1 MLLAVDVGNSN
12 TVVGVFDGH
21 ALAHHWRVSTEP
33 HRTPDELAL
42 TLQGLLGFAG
52 LSLRRDLNGVV
63 IASVV
68 PPVTETLR
76 DMAQRYLAAP
86 PVVVEPGTR
95 TGIQMRV
102 DNPREIG
109 ADRIVNA
116 VAAAALYGA
125 PSIVVDFGTATSF
138 DAVDRDGAFVGGAI
152 APGVRVSADALAEH
166 AARLPNVEIVRPDDV
181 VGRTTV
187 SALQSG
193 IVHGF
198 AGQVDTLVRRLS
210 TELGPGVTTVATGG
224 LATTVLASCETIDHH
239 DPWLTLKGLRLIWE
253 RNVR

>member
-1 MLLAVDVGNSN
+1 MLLALDVGNSN
-12 TVVGVFDGH
+12 TVLGVFEGDELGP
-21 ALAHHWRVSTEP
+21 HWRISTEP

-42 TLQGLLGFAG
+42 TLHGLLQFAG
-52 LSLRRDLNGVV
+52 LSLGADLDGVV

-68 PPVTETLR
+68 PPVTETYR
-76 DMAQRYLAAP
+76 AVADRYLHAP

-95 TGIQMRV
+95 TGIPMRV

-116 VAAAALYGA
+116 VAAAELYGA
-125 PSIVVDFGTATSF
+125 PSLVVDFGTATSF

-152 APGVRVSADALAEH
+152 APGVRVSTDALADH
-166 AARLPNVEIVRPDDV
+166 AARLPKVEIARPADAM
-181 VGRTTV
+181 GRTTV

-198 AGQVDTLVRRLS
+198 AGQVDTIVRRLCD
-210 TELGPGVTTVATGG
+210 ELGPGVTVVATGG
-224 LATTVLASCETIDHH
+224 LATTVLDVCETIDHH
-239 DPWLTLKGLRLIWE
+239 DPWLTLKGLQLIWE
-253 RNVR
+253 RNT

>member
-12 TVVGVFDGH
+12 TVLGVFAGGE
-21 ALAHHWRVSTEP
+21 LGPHWRVSTEP
-33 HRTPDELAL
+33 HRTPDEVAL
-42 TLQGLLGFAG
+42 TLQGLLAFAD
-52 LSLRRDLNGVV
+52 LSLVDDLDGIV

-68 PPVTETLR
+68 PPVTETYR
-76 DMAQRYLAAP
+76 EMAHRHLDTP

-95 TGIQMRV
+95 TGI
-102 DNPREIG
+102 
-109 ADRIVNA
+109 
-116 VAAAALYGA
+116 
-125 PSIVVDFGTATSF
+125 DFGTATSF

-152 APGVRVSADALAEH
+152 APGVRVSTDALADH
-166 AARLPNVEIVRPDDV
+166 AARLPKVEIVLPPEV

-198 AGQVDTLVRRLS
+198 AGQVDTIVRRLCD
-210 TELGPGVTTVATGG
+210 ELGPGVTTVATGG
-224 LATTVLASCETIDHH
+224 LAGTVLESCETIDHH

-253 RNVR
+253 RNT